1 MEIYEAR
8 DILESNGYL
17 VERTQLEARTKDRFE
32 IPKLSKVNDAKKERE
47 YAMVKLF
54 GSHSMDDA
62 VIDSFKM
69 LFSNVLPMSDIYY
82 IRFIRDKDINEIS
95 FKLPYRVFAKN
106 INYLEYENKEIYNR
120 MLDKI
125 KNISPIENENITV
138 TYEEVNFIINIRF
151 KQIKN
156 IDVTSFRAD
165 YIPEAVS
172 EIRETKENL
181 KNSLNVAETKVN
193 NIIKA
198 FNNSYIKAW
207 KK

>member
-17 VERTQLEARTKDRFE
+17 VERTPLEARTKDRFE
-32 IPKLSKVNDAKKERE
+32 IPKLSKLDDVKKERE

-69 LFSNVLPMSDIYY
+69 LFSNVLPVKEIYY
-82 IRFIRDKDINEIS
+82 TKFTRNKDINEIT
-95 FKLPYRVFAKN
+95 FKFPYRVFAKN
-106 INYLEYENKEIYNR
+106 LTYLDYENEKIYHR

-125 KNISPIENENITV
+125 KNISPIENEDITV
-138 TYEEVNFIINIRF
+138 TYEEVNFIITIRF

-172 EIRETKENL
+172 EIREIKENL

>member
-17 VERTQLEARTKDRFE
+17 VERTPLEARTKDRFE

-54 GSHSMDDA
+54 GSHSMEDA
-62 VIDSFKM
+62 VVDSFKM
-69 LFSNVLPMSDIYY
+69 LFRNVLPVSEIYY
-82 IRFIRDKDINEIS
+82 TKFTRDKDINEIT
-95 FKLPYRVFAKN
+95 FKFPYRVFAKN
-106 INYLEYENKEIYNR
+106 LTYLDYENEKIYHR

-125 KNISPIENENITV
+125 KNISPIENENVTV
-138 TYEEVNFIINIRF
+138 TYEEVNFIITIRF

-172 EIRETKENL
+172 EIREVKENL
-181 KNSLNVAETKVN
+181 KNFLNVAETKVN
-193 NIIKA
+193 DIIKA
-198 FNNSYIKAW
+198 FNNSYNKAW